1 MVEDGEFW
9 LWVRDDATI
18 CVEFGPF
25 TSKSAPE
32 LLIEDHFFSL
42 EFYEIPAE
50 VFHQDPIL
58 GVEVRY

>member
-42 EFYEIPAE
+42 EFYEIPGFFIKTQYW
-50 VFHQDPIL
+50 VS
-58 GVEVRY
+58 R

>member
-9 LWVRDDATI
+9 VWVRDDATI
-18 CVEFGPF
+18 RREFGPF

-32 LLIEDHFFSL
+32 LLIEDHWFHLSSMKSQ
-42 EFYEIPAE
+42 

-58 GVEVRY
+58 GVQVRY